1 MYDYYKHNDHLVR
14 FNGVEW
20 TDVTMTNKPKFTH
33 QQLAAS
39 FEKWLSAQDD
49 NKSFVL
55 VGSYDINNPDDL
67 DEVCKLIN
75 NFGKTVTA
83 KGKEAHGNRYNRDE
97 IVTAIKKGQSKAY
110 ITEKFK
116 VSDRQYYRIKKR
128 VSV

>member
-83 KGKEAHGNRYNRDE
+83 KGKEA
-97 IVTAIKKGQSKAY
+97 
-110 ITEKFK
+110 
-116 VSDRQYYRIKKR
+116 
-128 VSV
+128 